1 MRGVPWLLVVVLAL
15 SFELALCK
23 VCYDDVGCFSR
34 VFFTCHHR
42 HPESP
47 AKIGT
52 TFTLFTRS
60 TAGDVGVGESMDRK
74 IPSTITTS
82 KFDARRGTKILI
94 HGWKGSMEGYRWTG
108 MRDALLLREDVNV
121 IMVDWSLGARRQ
133 YPTSRANSRVV
144 GRQVARLIEALNVH
158 GGALY
163 IDVHIIGHSLGAHIG
178 GYAGSSTH
186 EMIGR
191 ISGLDPAGPG
201 FGGKRVR
208 NFCRL
213 DKSDATF
220 VDVIHTDGELIA
232 MGGLGL
238 MDELGH
244 QDFYPNGG
252 TDMPNCY
259 FSIICDHM
267 KAIAYYTESISK
279 STPCRFRPTTW
290 APKWDNYKKGIQTR
304 DCRNMACPDMG
315 YTASPIHDE
324 GVFYLKTNKY
334 YPFCQG

>member
-1 MRGVPWLLVVVLAL
+1 MRQVSWTFVLVL
-15 SFELALCK
+15 SSCISFAFCK
-23 VCYDDVGCFSR
+23 VCYGDLGCFNR
-34 VFFTCHHR
+34 VYFTCHYR

-52 TFTLFTRS
+52 TFKLFTRS
-60 TAGDVGVGESMDRK
+60 TTSDVGESIERSS
-74 IPSTITTS
+74 STISTS
-82 KFDARRGTKILI
+82 TFDARRRTKILI
-94 HGWKGSMEGYRWTG
+94 HGWKGSMKGYRWIH
-108 MRDALLLREDVNV
+108 MKNALLLREDVNV
-121 IMVDWSLGARRQ
+121 IMVDWSLGARRR

-144 GRQVARLIEALNVH
+144 GRMVAKLIEALIVH

-163 IDVHIIGHSLGAHIG
+163 ADIHIIGHSLGAHIG
-178 GYAGSSTH
+178 GYAGATTSKR
-186 EMIGR
+186 IGR

-213 DKSDATF
+213 DKSDARF

-259 FSIICDHM
+259 FSILCDHM
-267 KAIAYYTESISK
+267 KAIDYYTESISNK
-279 STPCRFRPTTW
+279 TSCRFRPTTC
-290 APKWDNYKKGIQTR
+290 APKWDDYKNDRRTR
-304 DCRNMACPDMG
+304 DCSDSDMDCPDMG
-315 YTASPIHDE
+315 YTASPDDVE

-334 YPFCQG
+334 SPFCRG